1 MASRMP
7 LGTRFVNWT
16 LKRLT
21 HVLCRVDE
29 SQLHKIPAKGPLI
42 IVVNHVNFLDAPVF
56 YLHILP
62 RPVTALVKTET
73 WKSPFLG
80 PLFTLWKAIP
90 IRRAEADLT
99 AFRAAQQAL
108 MDGKIMVISPEGTRS
123 GHGRL
128 LKGLP
133 GVVLLAARTGAPI
146 MPVVYYGHE
155 NYHQDLKRFRR
166 ARFNI
171 VVGNPFKLNLHGIAL
186 SRDVREQV
194 TAEIMFQLASLL
206 PQEYRGEYANMHQA
220 SEEYLVFDVGINSNL
235 GKGRGRFEPNI
246 I

>member
-7 LGTRFVNWT
+7 LGTRFVNWM

-62 RPVTALVKTET
+62 RPLTALVKTET

-80 PLFTLWKAIP
+80 PLFTMWKAIP
-90 IRRAEADLT
+90 IRRGEADLT
-99 AFRAAQQAL
+99 AFHAAQRAL
-108 MDGKIMVISPEGTRS
+108 LDGKIMVISPEGTRS

-146 MPVVYYGHE
+146 MPVAYYGHE
-155 NYHQDLKRFRR
+155 NYRQDLKRFRR
-166 ARFNI
+166 AKFNI
-171 VVGNPFKLNLHGIAL
+171 VVGNPFKLNLNGIAL
-186 SRDVREQV
+186 SKDVREQV
-194 TAEIMFQLASLL
+194 TAEIMFQLASLM
-206 PQEYRGEYANMHQA
+206 PEEYRGEYANLHQA
-220 SEEYLVFDVGINSNL
+220 SEEYLHFDLGMSSNL
-235 GKGRGRFEPNI
+235 RRARGKLEPSAL
-246 I
+246 